1 MKQLFNERPKHIQT
15 QNTISKWMT
24 TEPITIN
31 INETINSAIQIFAE
45 NNFYSIPVVDDQ
57 NCLEGMITKSSIMLA
72 LYQNQSTAEPIR
84 SIIESSFD
92 AVFPLDPLEKALNMT
107 EGCLPVIKEDRTLV
121 GVITRTDLLNAKSV
135 EMDTVKH
142 SLNSMSIL
150 QQVLDN
156 SYEGIVVV
164 DQNGIIT
171 DINAAYCKI
180 LGRKREDV
188 LYQPVEQ
195 VIENTQLHI
204 ICKNGKEERDQIQ
217 RIHNKEMVV
226 HRVPLFEK
234 NQLIGAMGII
244 IHRSIEEMYH
254 LTNKMIAKEA
264 PQQLPIK
271 QSNDALARIIGN
283 SPKTI
288 QLKHRMKRIAALPSN
303 VLITGE
309 SGTGKEL
316 YAQTIHALSP
326 VSEGPFVAI
335 NCSAIP
341 DNLLESEL
349 FGYVEGAFT
358 GAVKGGKKGK
368 FELAENGTIFL
379 DEIGDMPLLM
389 QAKILRVLQER
400 TIEPVGGTFS
410 KKVNARVIA
419 ATNQNLEEKITNKEF
434 REDLFYRL
442 NVLTLELPP
451 LMQNKTDIPLLLAYY
466 FNFFAR
472 EFQLK
477 EPQLSPKAKEVLLA
491 YDFPG
496 NIREL
501 TNLCEALVGLS
512 EGGYVHL
519 SDLPE
524 RIRNFPKAS
533 EPSKLLQQKGDA
545 ERELILSTLTSV
557 NYNKT
562 LCAEKLGIQRST
574 LYNKIKKYGIQ

>member
-180 LGRKREDV
+180 LARKREDV

-271 QSNDALARIIGN
+271 QSHDALARIIGN

-442 NVLTLELPP
+442 NVLTLELPS
-451 LMQNKTDIPLLLAYY
+451 LIQNKTDIPLLLAHY

>member
-1 MKQLFNERPKHIQT
+1 MKELFNERPKHIQT

-24 TEPITIN
+24 TDPITIN

-45 NNFYSIPVVDDQ
+45 NNFYSIPVVDDH
-57 NCLEGMITKSSIMLA
+57 NFLEGMITKSSIMLA

-84 SIIESSFD
+84 SIIEASFD

-107 EGCLPVIKEDRTLV
+107 EGCLPVIKEDRTLI
-121 GVITRTDLLNAKSV
+121 GIITRTDLLKAKSV

-164 DQNGIIT
+164 DQNGLIT
-171 DINAAYCKI
+171 DINSAYCRI
-180 LGRKREDV
+180 LGKNREEV
-188 LYQPVEQ
+188 LHQPVEE
-195 VIENTQLHI
+195 VIENTQLHL

-217 RIHNKEMVV
+217 RIHDKEMVV

-254 LTNKMIAKEA
+254 LTDKMTTKEA
-264 PQQLPIK
+264 AQHLPIK
-271 QSNDALARIIGN
+271 HSSDALAKIVGN
-283 SPKTI
+283 SPKTA
-288 QLKHRMKRIAALPSN
+288 QLKHRMKRMAALPSN

-316 YAQTIHALSP
+316 YAQTLHALSP
-326 VSEGPFVAI
+326 VSDGPFIAI

-349 FGYVEGAFT
+349 FGYVEGSFT
-358 GAVKGGKKGK
+358 GALKGGKKGK

-419 ATNQNLEEKITNKEF
+419 ATNQHLEEKIAKKEF

-442 NVLTLELPP
+442 NVLTLELPS
-451 LMQNKTDIPLLLAYY
+451 LRQNKADVPLLLEYY
-466 FNFFAR
+466 LTFFAS

-477 EPQLSPKAKEVLLA
+477 EPLLSPKAREVLLT

-501 TNLCEALVGLS
+501 TNLCEALVGMS
-512 EGGYVHL
+512 EGGYIHL

-524 RIRNFPKAS
+524 RIRNFAKPS
-533 EPSKLLQQKGDA
+533 QPSKLLEQKGDA
-545 ERELILSTLTSV
+545 ERELILSTLDSV

-562 LCAEKLGIQRST
+562 ICAEKLGIQRST
-574 LYNKIKKYGIQ
+574 LYNKMKKYGIR